1 MPTIWDETKVL
12 DAKVGEFITIARR
25 KNDDWFIGT
34 ITNNTARQTSIP
46 LNFLPEGNYVAEI
59 YTDAPDANENPN
71 HLITQTKIVTKQ
83 DFIHANLAAGGGEV
97 MHLRKQ

>member
-1 MPTIWDETKVL
+1 M
-12 DAKVGEFITIARR
+12 GEFITIARR

-34 ITNNTARQTSIP
+34 ITNNTSRQLNIP
-46 LNFLPEGNYVAEI
+46 LNFLPEGKYTAEI

-71 HLITQTKIVTKQ
+71 HLIKQTRIVTKQ
-83 DFIHANLAAGGGEV
+83 DFIQVNLAAGGGEV